1 MAQHDSA
8 LKQMR
13 QGLKHRERNR
23 QQLSKLKTQ
32 IKVLRAALAKG
43 DRAAATAALGRTVS
57 AIDKAAK
64 VGVIHDNAAARYKS
78 RLARRVNGLAAGA

>member
-13 QGLKHRERNR
+13 QGLRHRERNR

-32 IKVLRAALAKG
+32 IKVLRAALSKG
-43 DRAAATAALGRTVS
+43 DRAAAAAALGKTVS

-78 RLARRVNGLAAGA
+78 RLTRRVNGLAAGA

>member
-1 MAQHDSA
+1 
-8 LKQMR
+8 MR

-32 IKVLRAALAKG
+32 IKVLRAVLAKG
-43 DRAAATAALGRTVS
+43 DGAAAKAALSRTVS

-78 RLARRVNGLAAGA
+78 RLTRRVVAAAAK